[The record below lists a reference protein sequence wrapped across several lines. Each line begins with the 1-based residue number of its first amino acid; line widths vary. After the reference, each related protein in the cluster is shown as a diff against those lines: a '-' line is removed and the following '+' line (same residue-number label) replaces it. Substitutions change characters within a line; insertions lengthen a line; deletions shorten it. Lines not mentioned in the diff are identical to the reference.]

1 MKNFLILIFVTG
13 FLNILHA
20 QEKNL
25 SDCIVMKDGVI
36 NIFAS
41 STSVEDSF
49 FQLSVKRSNKTVF
62 WEVFREIGELKRKYE
77 INKLPV
83 GIYKFQFALD
93 GKAVYGEVS
102 KLTSSTTMKIY
113 DSDISYKRPFF
124 EVAVESDTLK
134 VNGFFGENEEVKL
147 SMKKESDDDDSYS
160 AQLKLLKGE
169 LKTQYILSDF
179 NPGLYV
185 IRAQID
191 DRTFVRNFEI
201 K

>member
-1 MKNFLILIFVTG
+1 
-13 FLNILHA
+13 
-20 QEKNL
+20 
-25 SDCIVMKDGVI
+25 MKDGVI

-41 STSVEDSF
+41 STTVEDSF

-62 WEVFREIGELKRKYE
+62 WEVFREIGDLKRKYE

-102 KLTSSTTMKIY
+102 KLTSSTTMKIF

-147 SMKKESDDDDSYS
+147 SMKKESEDDDSYS

>member
-41 STSVEDSF
+41 STTVEDSF

-62 WEVFREIGELKRKYE
+62 WEVFREIGDLKRKYE

-102 KLTSSTTMKIY
+102 KLTSSTTMKIF

-147 SMKKESDDDDSYS
+147 SMKKESEDDDSYS